1 MMADVQVRRSHPRR
15 EALTGAAQRVRRA
28 TTTPVELDV
37 DLAQRI
43 DWVLDRANMPV
54 NHDVPMPEHISTS
67 RFVELAQNPDA
78 VARQIR
84 RPMPQRPTAAAR
96 EGTLVHEWIEHF
108 YTKNRPGMTPMLDI
122 EDTEILVDAEWDEV
136 TGLAELRE
144 KFEASEWAEKTP
156 VMIEA
161 AVETSV
167 AGLTLRGRIDAVFR
181 SGGDLNIAFDPEARW
196 ELVDWKTGRVPSDAE
211 MPHRSLQL
219 AIYRLAWSRLHGIPL
234 ENITG
239 KFVYLAHGIEKTPQ
253 DFATAAQLE
262 KLLAAAFG
270 DESSAN

>member
-1 MMADVQVRRSHPRR
+1 AC
-15 EALTGAAQRVRRA
+15 
-28 TTTPVELDV
+28 LDD

-43 DWVLDRANMPV
+43 DGVLDRAQLSATNNV
-54 NHDVPMPEHISTS
+54 HMPEHISTS
-67 RFVELAQNPDA
+67 RFVELAQDPAA

-108 YTKNRPGMTPMLDI
+108 YAQAMPGLTPSFDI
-122 EDTEILVDAEWDEV
+122 EETEQLVDAEWDAA

-144 KFEASEWAEKTP
+144 KFEHSAWAERVPT
-156 VMIEA
+156 MIEA

-181 SGGDLNIAFDPEARW
+181 TGGDPDVEFDPEASR
-196 ELVDWKTGRVPSDAE
+196 ELVDWKTGRVPSDNE

-219 AIYRLAWSRLHGIPL
+219 TIYRLAWSRLHNIPL

-239 KFVYLAHGIEKTPQ
+239 KFVYLAHGVEKTPH
-253 DFATAAQLE
+253 DFATAQELE
-262 KLLAAAFG
+262 AILSRAVAEA
-270 DESSAN
+270 

>member
-1 MMADVQVRRSHPRR
+1 MQRA
-15 EALTGAAQRVRRA
+15 EARVRHA
-28 TTTPVELDV
+28 TSAKTVLED

-43 DWVLDRANMPV
+43 DWVLGRANLPV
-54 NHDVPMPEHISTS
+54 SHDVPMPEHISTS
-67 RFVELAQNPDA
+67 RFVQLAEDPEA

-108 YTKNRPGMTPMLDI
+108 YTQNRPGLTPTLDI
-122 EDTEILVDAEWDEV
+122 EDPEVLVDAEWDQA

-144 KFEASEWAEKTP
+144 KFEASPWANKTP

-161 AVETSV
+161 SVETSV

-181 SGGDLNIAFDPEARW
+181 TGGDPDKDFDPEATW

-211 MPHRSLQL
+211 MPQRSLQL
-219 AIYRLAWSRLHGIPL
+219 AIYRLARSEEHTSELQSRGHLVCRL
-234 ENITG
+234 
-239 KFVYLAHGIEKTPQ
+239 L
-253 DFATAAQLE
+253 LE
-262 KLLAAAFG
+262 KKKEKEL
-270 DESSAN
+270 ST